1 MALTSWRPLHAVG
14 LAVLALT
21 LFGATSAQ
29 AASSW
34 MVAGANLTSGEKSL
48 KVTAVGTG
56 VSLLTKLLKA
66 EVKFSCKKTELVGI
80 ALKPEGKLTEGGTAR
95 FTECKTFIN
104 GKESLPCEPK
114 NGGTEKGVVVTSKL
128 KGELT
133 FYKNEEGVTLVKP
146 TAGETFAQIE
156 MSEEC
161 SIGEVVPIVGTG
173 IGLVDSGGLPGLL
186 GEAGTHKFKAGPLTE
201 LWAVSKTEEHK
212 VTIDG
217 EMEASL
223 SSGEAWN
230 GLAFTAQLGLKI
242 TPMEWRFLV
251 VGAEKNFVIKNET
264 GNQINDLVVRVLP
277 NENDYERTGTNC
289 GATLANGATCE
300 VTIKCIN
307 RVIGVLEAN
316 SAAQNA
322 LGFAFLLP

>member
-1 MALTSWRPLHAVG
+1 MARTTWRPLHVLG
-14 LAVLALT
+14 LTLALM
-21 LFGATSAQ
+21 LLGAGSAQ

-48 KVTAVGTG
+48 KATAVGTG
-56 VSLLTKLLKA
+56 VSLLTKILKA
-66 EVKFSCKKTELVGI
+66 EVKFSCKKTELVGV
-80 ALKPEGKLTEGGTAR
+80 ALKPEGKLTEGGTVR

-114 NGGTEKGVVVTSKL
+114 NGGTEKGVIVTNKL

-133 FYKNEEGVTLVKP
+133 YYNYEEGVTLVKP
-146 TAGETFAQIE
+146 TTGETFAQIK

-161 SIGEVVPIVGTG
+161 SIGETVPIIGTG
-173 IGLVDSGGLPGLL
+173 IGLVDTGGLSSLL
-186 GEAGTHKFKAGPLTE
+186 EEKSTHTFKAGPLTE

-212 VTIDG
+212 VTLDG
-217 EMEASL
+217 EAEASL
-223 SSGEAWN
+223 TSSEAWN
-230 GLAFTAQLGLKI
+230 GLAFTAQLGLKNS
-242 TPMEWRFLV
+242 PMEWHFLT

-277 NENDYERTGTNC
+277 NENDYQMTGTNC
-289 GATLANGATCE
+289 GAMLANNATCE
-300 VTIKCIN
+300 VTIKCLN
-307 RVIGVLEAN
+307 RRIGVLEAH

-322 LGFAFLLP
+322 LGFSFLLP